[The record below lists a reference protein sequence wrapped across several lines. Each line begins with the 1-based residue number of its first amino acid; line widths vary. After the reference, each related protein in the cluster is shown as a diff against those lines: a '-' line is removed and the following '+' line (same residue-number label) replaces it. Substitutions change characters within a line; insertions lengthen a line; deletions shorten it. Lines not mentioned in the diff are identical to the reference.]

1 MGHGRERRLRV
12 LLDTQALLWWLGG
25 DPRIEGKAQDLIADP
40 ANDILVSVVSLWEI
54 VVKVRVGKLEAD
66 IRDIVAAINTQG
78 FEALE
83 IRPEHL
89 DDLVRLPMHHRDPFD
104 HLLIAQAIA
113 EGLTLLS
120 EDQHVSAYPVAHV
133 TCTDKG
139 L

>member
-1 MGHGRERRLRV
+1 MAWGH
-12 LLDTQALLWWLGG
+12 
-25 DPRIEGKAQDLIADP
+25 PRIEGKAQDLIVDP
-40 ANDILVSVVSLWEI
+40 ANVILVSVVSLWEI

-89 DDLVRLPMHHRDPFD
+89 EDLVRLPMLHRDPFD
-104 HLLIAQAIA
+104 PLLIAQAIA

-120 EDQHVSAYPVAHV
+120 EDQHALAYAGAYV
-133 TCTDKG
+133 TCTDKRP
-139 L
+139 

>member
-1 MGHGRERRLRV
+1 MRI
-12 LLDTQALLWWLGG
+12 LLDTHALLWWLGG

-40 ANDILVSVVSLWEI
+40 VNDILVSVVSLWEI

-89 DDLVRLPMHHRDPFD
+89 EDLVRLPMHHRDPFD

-120 EDQHVSAYPVAHV
+120 EDQHVSEYPVAHV

-139 L
+139 P